1 MEKTEIDNR
10 IKSLIFYYDSV
21 ERSDAPLELKREK
34 LNEIE
39 REKLHL
45 EAIIDDKKFKE
56 FLKEFIIGT
65 IIFIAAVSILLFMFM
80 FYGR

>member
-34 LNEIE
+34 LENIE
-39 REKLHL
+39 REKLYL
-45 EAIIDDKKFKE
+45 ESIIDDMKFKE
-56 FLKEFIIGT
+56 FMREFIIGMAL
-65 IIFIAAVSILLFMFM
+65 FIAGISILLFCFVL
-80 FYGR
+80 YGR

>member
-1 MEKTEIDNR
+1 MEKTEIDQR
-10 IKSLIFYYDSV
+10 IKSLIFYSDSV

-34 LNEIE
+34 LENIE

-45 EAIIDDKKFKE
+45 ESIIDDKKFKE

-65 IIFIAAVSILLFMFM
+65 VIFIAAVSILLFMFV
-80 FYGR
+80 FYGS

>member
-21 ERSDAPLELKREK
+21 ERSDAPLEMKREK

-39 REKLHL
+39 REKLYL
-45 EAIIDDKKFKE
+45 ESIIDDKKFKE
-56 FLKEFIIGT
+56 FLKEFLIGAALFII
-65 IIFIAAVSILLFMFM
+65 AMSILLFCFM
-80 FYGR
+80 FYGS

>member
-1 MEKTEIDNR
+1 MEKTEIDQR
-10 IKSLIFYYDSV
+10 IKSLIFYSDSV

-34 LNEIE
+34 LENIE

-45 EAIIDDKKFKE
+45 EAIIDDIKFKE

-65 IIFIAAVSILLFMFM
+65 VIFIAAVSILLFMFV
-80 FYGR
+80 FYGS

>member
-1 MEKTEIDNR
+1 MEKTEIDQR
-10 IKSLIFYYDSV
+10 IKSLIFYSDSV
-21 ERSDAPLELKREK
+21 ERSDAPLEMKREK

-39 REKLHL
+39 REKIFL
-45 EAIIDDKKFKE
+45 ENILDDRKFKE

-65 IIFIAAVSILLFMFM
+65 IIFIAAVSILLFMFV

>member
-1 MEKTEIDNR
+1 MEKTEIDQR
-10 IKSLIFYYDSV
+10 IKSLIFYSDSV

-34 LNEIE
+34 LENIE

-45 EAIIDDKKFKE
+45 EAIIDDMKFNE

-65 IIFIAAVSILLFMFM
+65 VIFIAALSILLFMFV

>member
-34 LNEIE
+34 LENIE

-45 EAIIDDKKFKE
+45 EAIIDDMKFKE
-56 FLKEFIIGT
+56 FMREFIIGMAL
-65 IIFIAAVSILLFMFM
+65 FITGVSILLFCFV